1 MVILGCKFLSN
12 LVFKSHSIVIRMD
25 DTTFLA
31 TSDDTTNN
39 VGFVNLTKAEL
50 KDFTTSTGSDKGKH
64 ITPMLK
70 TIGIVFIF
78 RSQTRNNDGN
88 RKPCV
93 KIETKV

>member
-1 MVILGCKFLSN
+1 MVISGCKFLSN

-31 TSDDTTNN
+31 TSDDADN

-70 TIGIVFIF
+70 TTFFIGIVFIF

-88 RKPCV
+88 R
-93 KIETKV
+93 

>member
-1 MVILGCKFLSN
+1 MVISGCKFLSN
-12 LVFKSHSIVIRMD
+12 LVFKHSIVIRMD

-31 TSDDTTNN
+31 TSDDTDN

-70 TIGIVFIF
+70 KHFF
-78 RSQTRNNDGN
+78 H
-88 RKPCV
+88 
-93 KIETKV
+93 